1 MRSKIFSAAAIS
13 ACLACTL
20 LLTACSPKD
29 YTFTMS
35 KDWRQDKKLQEHFQQ
50 LTHQEQDL
58 FTAYT
63 ERVEQEGA
71 AGKNAAGMI
80 TIGEAIQ
87 LQAKWQSEHPKT
99 EAAPTPATAPAPTP
113 TPTSEETAHLQLLKQ
128 MRSVI
133 TPAVTSL
140 KYVKNKSA
148 EGWELGT
155 TYKNNGSLKVTGIEG
170 TLVIGDGHGIELKRS
185 TVQSEMAIEPGAL
198 QAKVWNLE
206 YNSKNAADQILKKA
220 DATKLVFSWYPSTY
234 RFADGSEL
242 SLVK

>member
-1 MRSKIFSAAAIS
+1 MRLKIFSAAAIS
-13 ACLACTL
+13 AWLACTL

-71 AGKNAAGMI
+71 AGKNSTGVI
-80 TIGEAIQ
+80 SIDEAIQ
-87 LQAKWQSEHPKT
+87 QQAKWQSEHQKI
-99 EAAPTPATAPAPTP
+99 EAATAPAPT
-113 TPTSEETAHLQLLKQ
+113 SDETAHLQLLKQ

-140 KYVKNKSA
+140 QYVKNKSA

-155 TYKNNGSLKVTGIEG
+155 TYKNHGSLKVTGIEG
-170 TLVIGDGHGIELKRS
+170 TLVISDGYGAEFKRS

-198 QAKVWNLE
+198 EAKVWNLE
-206 YNSKNAADQILKKA
+206 YDRKNAGDQALKKA
-220 DATKLVFSWYPSTY
+220 DVTKLVFSWYPSTY
-234 RFADGSEL
+234 RFADGSQL